1 MALNY
6 FILTAYEKALE
17 KFGFFLARKPL
28 VVLLVWL
35 LVVIGSSVG
44 FIRLHVGKP
53 SFERFTATD
62 SQSRKDLHRAAQFF
76 PLLEARQ
83 EQFLMVPK
91 QGQNILRDDCLIE
104 AILVHQAVV
113 NISGYSEVCSRRILS
128 NTTQIDSMKGCVISS
143 PFELAGTRFENI
155 RNLSSIL
162 DRELKNPTVIL
173 STGETFNSS
182 FNKMFSNFQLES
194 NTDPLTAQADAI
206 RVIYFVQKTTGND
219 KDQAV
224 LDFENAFESLLL
236 SMGRNLKCA
245 TLSFKTGKTADDAL
259 KNVLQPE
266 VKPLYLSALVMVLI
280 AVVVIY
286 QQCFES
292 ELRKRR

>member
-44 FIRLHVGKP
+44 FIRLHVEKP

-91 QGQNILRDDCLIE
+91 LGQNILRDDCWKE

-113 NISGYSEVCSRRILS
+113 NISGYSEICSKRFLS
-128 NTTQIDSMKGCVISS
+128 NTTQKDATKGCIVSS
-143 PFELAGTRFENI
+143 PFELADTHFENM

-162 DRELKNPTVIL
+162 NRELNNPTVIL
-173 STGETFNSS
+173 STGETLNFS
-182 FNKMFSNFQLES
+182 FN
-194 NTDPLTAQADAI
+194 
-206 RVIYFVQKTTGND
+206 
-219 KDQAV
+219 
-224 LDFENAFESLLL
+224 
-236 SMGRNLKCA
+236 
-245 TLSFKTGKTADDAL
+245 
-259 KNVLQPE
+259 
-266 VKPLYLSALVMVLI
+266 
-280 AVVVIY
+280 
-286 QQCFES
+286 
-292 ELRKRR
+292 